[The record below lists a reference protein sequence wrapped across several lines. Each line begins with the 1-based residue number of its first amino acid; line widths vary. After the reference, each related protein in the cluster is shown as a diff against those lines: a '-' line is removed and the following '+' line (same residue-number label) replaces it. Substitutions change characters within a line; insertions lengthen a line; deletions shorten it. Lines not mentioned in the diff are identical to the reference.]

1 MISIMKENP
10 IIRITNMSYFRNL
23 KYLLITALVILVS
36 RGQNAYSQTEAGL
49 NELITKS
56 LQNSQTVKASYIDY
70 SIAGERVSEVKTNMM
85 PHLNVSGDYKYYPQ
99 VPKQLMDASG
109 LGGRPGSYMAFGT
122 GIPWALGTTISLG
135 QLIYSQEYIT
145 GVKLAHTG
153 EELSGLLLR
162 KSKEDIAYNVS
173 SAFYNAQIL
182 MSHLSFIEN
191 NISNMEK
198 LIATGE
204 LLYQNQMIKNSDVDK
219 LKLSKTMLE
228 TQKETV
234 AESYEEVINAL
245 KLLSG
250 IPQKDELRIDNK
262 ISTNNFLPQ
271 DRFSPDRIELRLIE
285 KKKELTMLER
295 DKITASLIPTVSAY
309 GIFNYTFYGKGGEN
323 SNFKGYP
330 GSWFGIQFNWKL
342 FDGLESRS
350 KRQIKDLEL
359 KKLDLQTEQLNE
371 NVSMELKNAT
381 QQIKLQNTNIESRKE
396 QLTLAEK
403 IYEQTRLQFKEGVA
417 NITDV
422 IQSDNSLREAQNNYL
437 VSTINLLNA
446 QLSWKKAAGKLLS
459 F

>member
-1 MISIMKENP
+1 MTKIPKMKYFL
-10 IIRITNMSYFRNL
+10 IIL
-23 KYLLITALVILVS
+23 PAILFFFINAAFS
-36 RGQNAYSQTEAGL
+36 QNELGL
-49 NELITKS
+49 NDLIDKS
-56 LQNSQTVKASYIDY
+56 LQNSRTVKASFIDY
-70 SIAGERVSEVKTNMM
+70 TIAGERVSEVKTSMI
-85 PHLNVSGDYKYYPQ
+85 PRLNVSGDYKYYPQ

-153 EELSGLLLR
+153 EELSGLLLK

-182 MSHLSFIEN
+182 KSHLSFIEN
-191 NISNMEK
+191 NIGNMEK
-198 LIATGE
+198 LIAAGE

-234 AESYEEVINAL
+234 TESYDEVINAL
-245 KLLSG
+245 KLLAG

-262 ISTNNFLPQ
+262 ISTNNLLPSE
-271 DRFSPDRIELRLIE
+271 RVTPDRIEFRLIE
-285 KKKELTMLER
+285 KKKELTLLER
-295 DKITASLIPTVSAY
+295 DNISASLIPTVSAY
-309 GIFNYTFYGKGGEN
+309 GVFNYSFYGKGGEN
-323 SNFKGYP
+323 STFKGYP

-350 KRQIKDLEL
+350 KKQIKDLEL
-359 KKLDLQTEQLNE
+359 KKLDLQTEQLKE
-371 NVSMELKNAT
+371 NVSMELKNALL
-381 QQIKLQNTNIESRKE
+381 QIKLQNTNIESRKE
-396 QLTLAEK
+396 QLSLAEK
-403 IYEQTRLQFKEGVA
+403 IYEQTRLQFREGLA